1 VLQIAV
7 KYNYEKKVYT
17 VMINNA
23 TNINKTNN
31 HLSPQNIEHKKR
43 PQYIYDA
50 GNGNVVKTRCVI
62 ITVASLPAVSCGIP
76 ELLSL
81 SYKATPIRGH
91 FSYKGRYRYFL
102 IFFF

>member
-1 VLQIAV
+1 MLQIVV

-23 TNINKTNN
+23 TNINN

-50 GNGNVVKTRCVI
+50 GNGNAVKTRCVI
-62 ITVASLPAVSCGIP
+62 ITVASLPAVSFGIP
-76 ELLSL
+76 EL
-81 SYKATPIRGH
+81 
-91 FSYKGRYRYFL
+91 
-102 IFFF
+102 